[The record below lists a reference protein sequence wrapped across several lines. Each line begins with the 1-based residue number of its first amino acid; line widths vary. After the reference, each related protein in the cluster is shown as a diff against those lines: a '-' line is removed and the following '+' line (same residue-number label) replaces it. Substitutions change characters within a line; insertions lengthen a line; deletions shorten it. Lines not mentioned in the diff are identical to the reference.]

1 MLRGYPE
8 APGKNNIKN
17 LPPRGNYYTIP
28 SMATDKIADAR
39 EKLQLRLSRVI
50 GQLQGLQ
57 KRLAGEESDCLSDIQ
72 QIKAAKNALW
82 KVAEAYLEIHLAEC
96 VRQNKTPV
104 EIQDNLQSVI
114 RATFTM

>member
-1 MLRGYPE
+1 MVQE
-8 APGKNNIKN
+8 
-17 LPPRGNYYTIP
+17 T
-28 SMATDKIADAR
+28 TTEAR

-57 KRLAGEESDCLSDIQ
+57 KRLATQESDCLSDIQ

-96 VRQNKTPV
+96 VHKNKTTE

>member
-1 MLRGYPE
+1 
-8 APGKNNIKN
+8 
-17 LPPRGNYYTIP
+17 
-28 SMATDKIADAR
+28 MAHATTTEAR

-57 KRLAGEESDCLSDIQ
+57 KRLATQESDCLSDIQ

-82 KVAEAYLEIHLAEC
+82 KVAEAYLEINLAEC
-96 VRQNKTPV
+96 VHQKKTPV
-104 EIQDNLQSVI
+104 EIQENLQSVI

>member
-1 MLRGYPE
+1 
-8 APGKNNIKN
+8 
-17 LPPRGNYYTIP
+17 
-28 SMATDKIADAR
+28 MAQSSTAETR

-57 KRLAGEESDCLSDIQ
+57 KRLAKEESDCLADIQ

-96 VRQNKTPV
+96 MRQNKTPV

>member
-1 MLRGYPE
+1 
-8 APGKNNIKN
+8 
-17 LPPRGNYYTIP
+17 
-28 SMATDKIADAR
+28 MAVESTKEAR

-57 KRLAGEESDCLSDIQ
+57 KRLAAAESDCLADIQ

-96 VRQNKTPV
+96 VHQKKSPV